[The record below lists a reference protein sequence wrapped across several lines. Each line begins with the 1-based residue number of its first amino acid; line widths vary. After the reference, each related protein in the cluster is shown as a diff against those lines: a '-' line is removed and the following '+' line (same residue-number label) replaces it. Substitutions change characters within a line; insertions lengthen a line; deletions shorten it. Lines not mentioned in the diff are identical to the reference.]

1 MKRLLFIGAGWEQK
15 ELIIQAKSLGFEIF
29 ATHPYIDKSVMSLCD
44 RYFIRDSDDIDAHL
58 KLAQTFNVNS
68 VITDNC
74 DYSLYT
80 ATFIS
85 EKLGFPSVGL
95 NSASCAMLKSE
106 QRKRCKNA
114 LHVNQ
119 PEFYIFKT
127 LDVFKTISSKF
138 TYPFIVKPNDSRGTF
153 GVSIVRNE
161 DEVMNAF
168 FYAISNSPS
177 RTGIVEKFIKGTLF
191 TVDGFCFDDGHKPLA
206 VASRKYTSGSFPI
219 TKEIIY
225 PAKAT
230 DTIIK
235 TLKKAHNSVVKS
247 LGYKKGH
254 SHGEYIVDFNE
265 KVYLVEC
272 TNRGGGVFTSSTIV
286 PKVSGINLNDALIK
300 QFTGEEVFGGESQNN
315 PVILAFLDFKIGKT
329 IKSIRVPKL
338 PYVLKFRSI
347 YEEKDMVESI
357 ENCASRHMML
367 VLEGGIKELKE
378 FKDKLQID
386 YFNG

>member
-138 TYPFIVKPNDSRGTF
+138 TGKLGF
-153 GVSIVRNE
+153 GW
-161 DEVMNAF
+161 
-168 FYAISNSPS
+168 
-177 RTGIVEKFIKGTLF
+177 L
-191 TVDGFCFDDGHKPLA
+191 LA
-206 VASRKYTSGSFPI
+206 
-219 TKEIIY
+219 
-225 PAKAT
+225 
-230 DTIIK
+230 
-235 TLKKAHNSVVKS
+235 
-247 LGYKKGH
+247 
-254 SHGEYIVDFNE
+254 
-265 KVYLVEC
+265 
-272 TNRGGGVFTSSTIV
+272 
-286 PKVSGINLNDALIK
+286 
-300 QFTGEEVFGGESQNN
+300 
-315 PVILAFLDFKIGKT
+315 
-329 IKSIRVPKL
+329 
-338 PYVLKFRSI
+338 
-347 YEEKDMVESI
+347 
-357 ENCASRHMML
+357 
-367 VLEGGIKELKE
+367 
-378 FKDKLQID
+378 
-386 YFNG
+386 